1 MSQQNSA
8 KTVWKGEGLNF
19 EGSVGSGYEFDVGG
33 GSDKVGGSPMEYLL
47 VGVAGCTAV
56 DVVSMLKKQ
65 RQDVLGLEVEAV
77 GTRAD
82 DHPKVY
88 TAVTVTY
95 IVRGRN
101 IDPRAVERAINLSE
115 EKYCSAS
122 AMFTRAGARVE
133 TKFKI
138 EEIEED

>member
-1 MSQQNSA
+1 MSLQNSA
-8 KTVWKGEGLNF
+8 KTIWKGEGLNF
-19 EGSVGSGYEFDVGG
+19 IGLTGSGYEFDVGG
-33 GSDKVGGSPMEYLL
+33 GVDKVGGSPMEYLL

-56 DVVSMLKKQ
+56 DVVGMLKKQ
-65 RQDVLGLEVEAV
+65 RQDVVGLEVEAV

-88 TAVTVTY
+88 TEVTVTY
-95 IVRGRN
+95 LVRGRN

-122 AMFTRAGARVE
+122 AMFSRAGARIE

-138 EEIEED
+138 EEVEEN

>member
-8 KTVWKGEGLNF
+8 KTVWKGEGMNF
-19 EGSVGSGYEFDVGG
+19 KGSVGSGYEFDVGG
-33 GSDKVGGSPMEYLL
+33 GVDKVGGSPMEYLL

-56 DVVSMLKKQ
+56 DVVSMLQKQ

-95 IVRGRN
+95 VVRGRN

-115 EKYCSAS
+115 EKYFSAI
-122 AMFTRAGARVE
+122 AMFSAAGAQME
-133 TKFKI
+133 TKFRI
-138 EEIEED
+138 EEIEDV

>member
-1 MSQQNSA
+1 MGQKNSA

-19 EGSVGSGYEFDVGG
+19 RGSVGSGYEFDIGG
-33 GSDKVGGSPMEYLL
+33 GSEKVGGSPMEYLL
-47 VGVAGCTAV
+47 VGLAGCTAV

-65 RQDVLGLEVEAV
+65 RQDVVDLEVQAI
-77 GTRAD
+77 GLRAD

-88 TAVTVTY
+88 TDVTVNY
-95 IVRGRN
+95 LVRGKN

-122 AMFTRAGARVE
+122 AMFSRSGVRIELTFE
-133 TKFKI
+133 I
-138 EEIEED
+138 EEIGED